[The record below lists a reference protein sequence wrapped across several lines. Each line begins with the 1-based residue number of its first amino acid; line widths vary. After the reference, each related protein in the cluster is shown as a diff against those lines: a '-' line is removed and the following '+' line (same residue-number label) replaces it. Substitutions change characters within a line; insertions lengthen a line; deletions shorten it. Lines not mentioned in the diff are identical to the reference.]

1 MVASHVRALCAVVAL
16 VTLGGTLAAR
26 QEPAFKT
33 GNRTVAVYA
42 TVANADGRFIPDLA
56 RDAFTIFD
64 NGKPQPLTLF
74 ANDIQPITVVIL
86 LDRSGSMRAKFAL
99 VEEAA
104 EQFVAAMLPSDKA
117 RIGSFSN
124 RIQVDPRDFTSDHD
138 ELLKIL
144 RTELQEEGPTPL
156 WNAVNVGITGSPAPT
171 RPARHPCI
179 HRRRGQP
186 DELQQHEQLAEGR
199 DEARRR
205 RGRDDLRHRSRGTER
220 TDRPRTVRRRL
231 RPRRVRQ
238 RGIRAWRNRVTAD
251 PADMA
256 AADRQT
262 TESRTPDYPRSR
274 RRRAA
279 ATSSSR
285 RRTISPPRSDAWL
298 TSCITSTPS
307 ASPRR
312 CSTARCTRSRCGSP
326 DASLIARARKSYL
339 AQNER

>member
-1 MVASHVRALCAVVAL
+1 MVASHVRVLCAVVAL

-26 QEPAFKT
+26 QEPAFKA

-42 TVANADGRFIPDLA
+42 TVTNADGRFIPDLA

-99 VEEAA
+99 VEQAA

-138 ELLKIL
+138 ELLEDPPHGAPGG
-144 RTELQEEGPTPL
+144 RTDASVERGERRDYR
-156 WNAVNVGITGSPAPT
+156 APAPT

-186 DELQQHEQLAEGR
+186 DELQQHA
-199 DEARRR
+199 
-205 RGRDDLRHRSRGTER
+205 
-220 TDRPRTVRRRL
+220 
-231 RPRRVRQ
+231 
-238 RGIRAWRNRVTAD
+238 
-251 PADMA
+251 
-256 AADRQT
+256 T
-262 TESRTPDYPRSR
+262 TH
-274 RRRAA
+274 
-279 ATSSSR
+279 
-285 RRTISPPRSDAWL
+285 
-298 TSCITSTPS
+298 
-307 ASPRR
+307 
-312 CSTARCTRSRCGSP
+312 
-326 DASLIARARKSYL
+326 
-339 AQNER
+339 